1 MTPTDPRSPRYV
13 SSHATP
19 DHERGDDDIVEVDR
33 IENVIVLNV
42 QPPTIDIHE

>member
-1 MTPTDPRSPRYV
+1 MTPTDPGSPAYV
-13 SSHATP
+13 SPHATQ
-19 DHERGDDDIVEVDR
+19 DDELGDDDIVEVDR